1 VAQAV
6 LVTMSAHLLVE
17 VRYTK
22 QAVAVV
28 AVLQVVRAV
37 QALVVQV
44 EATPLVLRL
53 QQIRA
58 VAVAVAALLRLTA
71 AVRAVVELFMSGLRY
86 NNGTFCES

>member
-1 VAQAV
+1 VRVQRVAQAV

-37 QALVVQV
+37 QALVVQ
-44 EATPLVLRL
+44 ATSNRC
-53 QQIRA
+53 QQR
-58 VAVAVAALLRLTA
+58 
-71 AVRAVVELFMSGLRY
+71 
-86 NNGTFCES
+86 